1 MIISICFSPILET
14 LTDSPDFRDGPS
26 SDRRCKY
33 WSKCLMQIDS
43 QILPFQPLV
52 VQAFEGIDV
61 CRDLSIIHLREL
73 WVTFDAPTKGSLKR
87 TIPGR

>member
-1 MIISICFSPILET
+1 MIISICLSPILET

-61 CRDLSIIHLREL
+61 CRDLSIIYTFA
-73 WVTFDAPTKGSLKR
+73 WVVGDVWRPHKR
-87 TIPGR
+87 